1 MNFKWF
7 FLITA
12 SPYLSSCRGIHFT
25 GLKKSQQAVICK
37 TQQSRYFH
45 GAAGAAASVCCQRL
59 LKLYCGG
66 NRCCLLGFFQN
77 VLTSRKIFKKKQNS
91 CYCVSVTLEK
101 NSIQKKIFVK
111 NEHYW
116 IAHPAMV
123 NRMTRVQTFET
134 IKLGH
139 HWRFLARVPLM
150 PPQTSA
156 NETRSQIVVM
166 GWEMWKTHFSTR

>member
-77 VLTSRKIFKKKQNS
+77 VLTSRKIKKKQNS